1 MKTSVLSFAIAL
13 ILSACTHQKEAHVAK
28 NDTPVP
34 REATGDGRGADI
46 GPATPATAWT
56 PPKTEPG
63 EDGWERYVDAPTL
76 TPATATGFTPGFD
89 TPEGALL
96 SFYASRMRGDDAWRL
111 ALADDKTPHVGPGD
125 LARLNRKLDNSK
137 DWRYL
142 EVRLVG
148 KKADDEELWIKIHMK
163 VEIGGKL
170 DDGEDE
176 ATLMKVN
183 GRWYVLSIPT

>member
-1 MKTSVLSFAIAL
+1 MKSVVCISCTLFL
-13 ILSACTHQKEAHVAK
+13 MACTNPKEAHVPK
-28 NDTPVP
+28 NDTPPP
-34 REATGDGRGADI
+34 REAVTTGPVT
-46 GPATPATAWT
+46 GPVTGPATAWT

-63 EDGWERYVDAPTL
+63 ADGWERYVDAPTL
-76 TPATATGFTPGFD
+76 TPATAVGFTPGFD

-96 SFYASRMRGDDAWRL
+96 SFYASRMRGDDAWRS
-111 ALADDKTPHVGPGD
+111 ALADEKNPAFGPGD

-137 DWRYL
+137 DWKYL

-148 KKADDEELWIKIHMK
+148 KKPDDEELWIKIYMK
-163 VEIGGKL
+163 VGIGGKI

-176 ATLMKVN
+176 ATLVLVG